1 MIRRLSTLVVCLVS
15 LVPLVSLADNPN
27 PTTPKSDPNQQSTAS
42 VQSVTEPGNPPAGF
56 PVNPMKTLQP
66 LMAQQRY
73 AEAIKEANR
82 YLDMD
87 SHNGE
92 VLFIKAQ
99 ALTQLKKVD
108 EAISVLENLTEV
120 APEMAT
126 PYNNLAVLYAQKG
139 RLNDARKMLEMA
151 VQIQPNYATALENLG
166 DIYLTKAKEAY
177 TKAQK
182 ENPKS
187 KSLKQKITTLSN
199 LE

>member
-1 MIRRLSTLVVCLVS
+1 
-15 LVPLVSLADNPN
+15 VPLVSLADNPN
-27 PTTPKSDPNQQSTAS
+27 PTSANPAPNQQSAVNT
-42 VQSVTEPGNPPAGF
+42 QPVTEPGNPPAGF

-92 VLFIKAQ
+92 VLFVKAQ

-151 VQIQPNYATALENLG
+151 IQIQPNYATALENLG
-166 DIYLTKAKEAY
+166 DIYLTKAKEVYA
-177 TKAQK
+177 KAQK